1 MFFDITESTT
11 DNSQKKIKKAI
22 GIDLGTTHT
31 VVGIK
36 EEGKD
41 VRILEIDGS
50 YLIPSVILKEKDQI
64 SIGESALFN
73 SSSFHSLKRH
83 MATPLLKVFDNE
95 TVLDLTAS
103 FLKTLHQKINNLL
116 KEDIED
122 VVITVPAY
130 FDDTA
135 RQATK
140 DAANFAGFKVL
151 RLLNEPTSAALSYGI
166 DHAKEGLYMV
176 YDLGGGTFD
185 VSILKMTKGVFQVL
199 ATGGNTTL
207 GGDDIDLKI
216 LKECKMEEST
226 QNLLKARGIKH
237 DISKTQEDSP
247 YLTKGDLLTLSCS
260 LIQTTLKICDQALKD
275 AKITLKDLNGIV
287 LSGGSTR
294 LYGLKE
300 ALMKHFNVAI
310 FDDLDPDLCVA
321 RGATLQAYALLNGSD
336 TLLLDVTPLSLGIE
350 TMGGMVEK
358 IIDRN
363 TPIPVQK
370 AQDFTTFKDNQTAI
384 KIHVLQGEREMVKDL
399 RSLCEFTLKGI
410 PPLPAGMARV
420 RITFKLDAD
429 GVLSV
434 SAKELHTNIEQTVEV
449 KPSYGLTQEEVKFML
464 LESLKFGKSDL
475 EERLLQESIIQS
487 THLIEIV
494 KKAIEQDKDLLL
506 ESEYENIQLKLTSLD
521 EAISLKDRSLIDR
534 LKRELTEGTQVF
546 AEKRLERSIQKT
558 LLGDQL

>member
-1 MFFDITESTT
+1 MFFDITESAVL
-11 DNSQKKIKKAI
+11 KKEDDKIKAI

-36 EEGKD
+36 EKNRD
-41 VRILEIDGS
+41 VEILEIDGHF
-50 YLIPSVILKEKDQI
+50 LIPSVIFKEDAKNLIGQAAFLKEDAVHSVKRHMEKPLEI
-64 SIGESALFN
+64 INNIESALN
-73 SSSFHSLKRH
+73 
-83 MATPLLKVFDNE
+83 
-95 TVLDLTAS
+95 LTAI
-103 FLKTLHQKINNLL
+103 FLKELRFKINSLL
-116 KEDIED
+116 NDDVRD

-140 DAANFAGFKVL
+140 DAAQLAGFNVL
-151 RLLNEPTSAALSYGI
+151 RLLNEPTAAALFYGI
-166 DHAKEGLYMV
+166 DYAKEGIYMV

-185 VSILKMTKGVFQVL
+185 VSLLKMTKGVFQVL
-199 ATGGNTTL
+199 ATGGNTKL

-216 LKECKMEEST
+216 LQKCSFEKTT
-226 QNLLKARGIKH
+226 QNLLKARSIKH
-237 DISKTQEDSP
+237 DISKNHMDSDF
-247 YLTKGDLLTLSCS
+247 LTKGDLLTLSCS
-260 LIQTTLKICDQALKD
+260 LIQTTLKICDQVIRD
-275 AKITLKDLNGIV
+275 ADIQIQDINAIV

-294 LYGLKE
+294 LYGVKD
-300 ALMKHFNVAI
+300 ALIKHFNVPI

-321 RGATLQAYALLNGSD
+321 RGAALQAYALVHGSE

-350 TMGGMVEK
+350 TMGGLCEK

-370 AQDFTTFKDNQTAI
+370 AQDFTTFKDNQTSL
-384 KIHVLQGEREMVKDL
+384 KVHVLQGEREMVKDL

-410 PPLPAGMARV
+410 PPLPAGMARI

-434 SAKELHTNIEQTVEV
+434 SAKELYTNIEQTIEV

-464 LESLKFGKSDL
+464 LDAYKYGKDDL
-475 EERLLQESIIQS
+475 VERLLQESIIQS
-487 THLIEIV
+487 THLIHIV
-494 KKAIEQDKDLLL
+494 RQAIEEDKDLLL
-506 ESEYENIQLKLTSLD
+506 PSEYEGILHRV
-521 EAISLKDRSLIDR
+521 EALHDALSLKDRSKIET
-534 LKRELTEGTQVF
+534 LKEDLTKSTQEF

-558 LLGDQL
+558 LVG